1 MNDVFN
7 SLIKS
12 RRFWAAVASIAVV
25 VLKDRLPLTEEQI
38 TNIVLAIGAW
48 IVGESFRSSQATK
61 AAIIVFALCC
71 VCIPSAEAAGPV
83 RRILKRSATV
93 ATNATATAHVA
104 IANTA
109 ERAGDK
115 YQAALASAQYRAANR
130 IKGHVSR
137 LELVGG
143 IRASG
148 VGYASHDSN
157 PRTCLGRPGQ
167 TSAVC
172 AVVRGAD
179 GWYSTCVQ

>member
-1 MNDVFN
+1 MNDIFN

-12 RRFWAAVASIAVV
+12 RRFWAAVSSIAIVIFQ
-25 VLKDRLPLTEEQI
+25 DRLPISPEQI
-38 TNIVLAIGAW
+38 EMIVLAIGSW

-61 AAIIVFALCC
+61 AALIAFALCC
-71 VCIPSAEAAGPV
+71 FAIPSAEAAGPV
-83 RRILKRSATV
+83 RRLLQRSATV

-109 ERAGDK
+109 ERASDK

-137 LELVGG
+137 LELTGG
-143 IRASG
+143 IRSSG